1 MNNIPVSQTN
11 LGGNKVSD
19 LVEALLKLDQDI
31 KVDVQNV
38 RVEYGMLALDEQ
50 RFIDK
55 FNDECNIDWVIDQF
69 NAECA
74 TDVLSLDDLIM
85 CYQDLVEERDK
96 LEKQLDAIRELL
108 DE

>member
-38 RVEYGMLALDEQ
+38 RVEHGMLALDEQ

-55 FNDECNIDWVIDQF
+55 FNY
-69 NAECA
+69 ECA
-74 TDVLSLDDLIM
+74 IDMLSLEDLIER
-85 CYQDLVEERDK
+85 YQDSTK
-96 LEKQLDAIRELL
+96 ALEKHREKLSDIRKLL

>member
-38 RVEYGMLALDEQ
+38 RVEHGMLALDEQ

-55 FNDECNIDWVIDQF
+55 FNY
-69 NAECA
+69 ECA
-74 TDVLSLDDLIM
+74 IDMLSLEDLIERHKT
-85 CYQDLVEERDK
+85 LVEERDK
-96 LEKQLDAIRELL
+96 FEKQLDTIRELL

>member
-1 MNNIPVSQTN
+1 MNNNIPVSQTN

-55 FNDECNIDWVIDQF
+55 FNY
-69 NAECA
+69 ECA
-74 TDVLSLDDLIM
+74 IDMLSLEDLIER
-85 CYQDLVEERDK
+85 YQDSTK
-96 LEKQLDAIRELL
+96 ALEKHREKLSDIRELL

>member
-1 MNNIPVSQTN
+1 MNSIPVSQTN

-38 RVEYGMLALDEQ
+38 RVEYGMLARDDQ

-55 FNDECNIDWVIDQF
+55 FNDECAVDM
-69 NAECA
+69 
-74 TDVLSLDDLIM
+74 LSLDDLIERHKT
-85 CYQDLVEERDK
+85 LVEERDK
-96 LEKQLDAIRELL
+96 FEKQLDTIRELI

>member
-19 LVEALLKLDQDI
+19 LVEALLKLDQDV

-38 RVEYGMLALDEQ
+38 QVKQGKLVQ
-50 RFIDK
+50 P
-55 FNDECNIDWVIDQF
+55 IDWAIDQF
-69 NAECA
+69 NDECA

-85 CYQDLVEERDK
+85 RYQDLVEERDK

>member
-1 MNNIPVSQTN
+1 MSNVPVSQTN

-19 LVEALLKLDQDI
+19 LVEALLKLDQDV

-38 RVEYGMLALDEQ
+38 QVKQGKLVQ
-50 RFIDK
+50 P
-55 FNDECNIDWVIDQF
+55 IDWAIDQF
-69 NAECA
+69 NDECA

-85 CYQDLVEERDK
+85 RYQDLVEERDK
-96 LEKQLDAIRELL
+96 YEKKFESIKELL

>member
-31 KVDVQNV
+31 KVDVLNV
-38 RVEYGMLALDEQ
+38 QVKQGKLVQ
-50 RFIDK
+50 P
-55 FNDECNIDWVIDQF
+55 IDWAIDQF
-69 NAECA
+69 NDECA
-74 TDVLSLDDLIM
+74 TDVLSLDDLIIR
-85 CYQDLVEERDK
+85 YQVLVEERDK
-96 LEKQLDAIRELL
+96 LEKQLDAIRDLL

>member
-1 MNNIPVSQTN
+1 MSNIPVSQTN

-38 RVEYGMLALDEQ
+38 RVEHGMLALDEQ

-55 FNDECNIDWVIDQF
+55 FNDECNIDM
-69 NAECA
+69 
-74 TDVLSLDDLIM
+74 LSLEDLINR
-85 CYQDLVEERDK
+85 YQDLIKEREESAKKFDT
-96 LEKQLDAIRELL
+96 IRELL

>member
-31 KVDVQNV
+31 KVDVLNV
-38 RVEYGMLALDEQ
+38 QVKQGKLVQ
-50 RFIDK
+50 PIDWAIDQ
-55 FNDECNIDWVIDQF
+55 FNDECD
-69 NAECA
+69 

-85 CYQDLVEERDK
+85 RYQDLVEERDK
-96 LEKQLDAIRELL
+96 LEKQVEAIRELL

>member
-1 MNNIPVSQTN
+1 MSNIPVSQTN

-38 RVEYGMLALDEQ
+38 QVKQGKLVQ
-50 RFIDK
+50 P
-55 FNDECNIDWVIDQF
+55 IDWAIDQF
-69 NAECA
+69 NDECA

-85 CYQDLVEERDK
+85 RYQDLVEERDK

>member
-38 RVEYGMLALDEQ
+38 QVKQGKLVQ
-50 RFIDK
+50 P
-55 FNDECNIDWVIDQF
+55 IDWAIDQF
-69 NAECA
+69 NDECA

-85 CYQDLVEERDK
+85 RYQDLVEERDK